1 MVHIWDAGNLKEGAN
16 GTDSESW
23 TRSCMSPRSSATGF
37 CCLYQQLSLMVIT
50 FRKINTLNNPPL
62 VPASWTWK
70 TIFLFSGRLPQN
82 CKIPYL
88 YLVKILMGGLK
99 RSSEQCEI
107 KSNRKA
113 HWWHC
118 INEGWRCGYREM
130 HQIQQTLAKGL
141 DINFCK
147 VAKYSFWVI
156 VQLHS
161 LFKSVKSW
169 LQATT
174 FIIFM
179 TNAYFYII

>member
-1 MVHIWDAGNLKEGAN
+1 MGCRKSQRGSQRTWWWIMNTELILSN
-16 GTDSESW
+16 
-23 TRSCMSPRSSATGF
+23 RI

-50 FRKINTLNNPPL
+50 FRNTLNNPPL

-99 RSSEQCEI
+99 KSSEQCEI
-107 KSNRKA
+107 KSNRRA

-130 HQIQQTLAKGL
+130 HQIQQTVAKGL

-179 TNAYFYII
+179 TNTYFYII